1 METRGRTQS
10 FSNRND
16 LEYIQIDHKNKIVE
30 LPSDMHITEAS
41 TFLSS
46 LMPFEENIGGEIN
59 NFFLSVLPENK
70 EGEIFKVI
78 TAVANKAKIEKN
90 TLHSYLTNIL
100 NMPEADKITLN
111 KDLSEEL
118 SVILREIYKKIKKKA
133 KIKTYDDITK
143 KVQSYMDNLY
153 KDDILS
159 EFKVKKSS
167 SETLGYK
174 NNVLG
179 NVNNNPDNKN
189 INTELNSEDIYEYK
203 EIKLSKDIQLP
214 IEMLI
219 LLRKFNMTKTIRLTI
234 NNDYY
239 SNYDDISKSNEQI
252 LNKKKN
258 EIENIIL
265 ILLNL
270 DWLFPSLV
278 ELELDLS
285 NINLIESQI
294 KLHKYSL
301 DVFAKSTN
309 KETKITS
316 YQLVPNNNFNKRTS
330 EPLYKSVFPQFSFI
344 YEDEILS
351 DKTNTPNTSNSQI
364 SLKQEI
370 DYTEVTFSEEKYNK
384 EFSKFIKNH
393 QNFMEMI
400 IIYGYFIGK
409 MQSIINAKLKMP
421 INIGVEIFQFLKNKN
436 IFMDDFH
443 ILSFITKKDI
453 INLSLEFNSL
463 DSQTFEKILNFLNQ
477 NPLICNLE
485 MNFFPEEEFF
495 KTELLF
501 NLLQSSDENFKLKRH
516 KNNKLGFNPNI
527 IFNTK
532 ANESLDDFILRR
544 LLEFFEKNLQ
554 NFFYLLTMKTNISKL
569 SLIFD
574 IPGIMVKNGYYN
586 NVLMKFF
593 LNLFILINSPLNNNI
608 KHLSLIAENFILDSR
623 KYPLLNDFC
632 DKLNFHTKAN
642 HKMQSLTFHVK
653 FYRIP
658 KIYRFIPYNLI
669 FLSIGSLDYETF
681 VNLVNYLTSSDFGI
695 NSKLT
700 QLKISLNNS
709 LIDIHEKNLYDIL
722 LRLFTEYPKGLKELS
737 LHTYLIVPYHELH
750 DMLMKTNYNTLV
762 NIFLQFSVKSLLNG
776 KSLEEKLE
784 HDLTEDERNLSL
796 NTESFFDLYA
806 IKRDNA
812 ATNKIINLL
821 MNLGKI
827 NKDIMQYG
835 IYSNIEKFLCQKE
848 LKKVLIRFK

>member
-1 METRGRTQS
+1 METINRTQS
-10 FSNRND
+10 FTNRNV

-41 TFLSS
+41 SFLSS
-46 LMPFEENIGGEIN
+46 LMPFEENLGMEIN

-78 TAVANKAKIEKN
+78 TAIANKAKIEKN

-111 KDLSEEL
+111 KDLSEEI
-118 SVILREIYKKIKKKA
+118 SVVLREIYKKIKKKA
-133 KIKTYDDITK
+133 KIKNYDDITK

-153 KDDILS
+153 RDDILN

-167 SETLGYK
+167 ETLGQK
-174 NNVLG
+174 NNIF
-179 NVNNNPDNKN
+179 VNDNNYPDNKN
-189 INTELNSEDIYEYK
+189 TNTGLTSEDTYEYK
-203 EIKLSKDIQLP
+203 EIKSSKDITLP

-219 LLRKFNMTKTIRLTI
+219 LLRKFNMTKTLRLTI

-239 SNYDDISKSNEQI
+239 TNYDDISKSNEQV

-309 KETKITS
+309 KETKITA
-316 YQLVPNNNFNKRTS
+316 YQSTTNNNFNKRTS

-344 YEDEILS
+344 DEDELLGE
-351 DKTNTPNTSNSQI
+351 KTSNSNTSNSQI

-370 DYTEVTFSEEKYNK
+370 DYNEVTFSEDKYNK
-384 EFSKFIKNH
+384 EFAKFIKNH
-393 QNFMEMI
+393 QNLMEMI

-409 MQSIINAKLKMP
+409 MKRIINAKLIMP
-421 INIGVEIFQFLKNKN
+421 INIGGEIFQFLKSKN

-485 MNFFPEEEFF
+485 INFFPEEELF

-501 NLLQSSDENFKLKRH
+501 NLLQSSDENFKLKKH

-527 IFNTK
+527 IFDTK
-532 ANESLDDFILRR
+532 VSESLDDFILRR
-544 LLEFFEKNLQ
+544 LSEFFEKNLQ
-554 NFFYLLTMKTNISKL
+554 NFFYLLTMNSKISKL

-574 IPGIMVKNGYYN
+574 IPTIMVKNGYYN

-593 LNLFILINSPLNNNI
+593 LNLFILINSPLNSNI
-608 KHLSLIAENFILDSR
+608 KHLSLVAENFILDTR

-632 DKLNFHTKAN
+632 DKLNFYKKTN

-653 FYRIP
+653 FYRLP
-658 KIYRFIPYNLI
+658 KIYRFIPTNLI

-681 VNLVNYLTSSDFGI
+681 ENLVNYLTSSDFGI
-695 NSKLT
+695 NSKLA

-737 LHTYLIVPYHELH
+737 LHTYLIVPYDELRNI
-750 DMLMKTNYNTLV
+750 LMKTNYNTLG
-762 NIFLQFSVKSLLNG
+762 NIFLQFSVKSILNG
-776 KSLEEKLE
+776 KNLEEKLE
-784 HDLTEDERNLSL
+784 HDLTEDDKNLSL
-796 NTESFFDLYA
+796 NTDSFFDLYA

-812 ATNKIINLL
+812 VTNKIINLL

-827 NKDIMQYG
+827 NKDVLQYS
-835 IYSNIEKFLCQKE
+835 IYSNIEKFLCPKE

>member
-153 KDDILS
+153 KNDILS

-179 NVNNNPDNKN
+179 NVNNNQDNKN
-189 INTELNSEDIYEYK
+189 TNTELNSEDIYEYK
-203 EIKLSKDIQLP
+203 AIKLSKDIQLP

-316 YQLVPNNNFNKRTS
+316 YQLVPNNNFSKRTS

-344 YEDEILS
+344 DEDEILS

-370 DYTEVTFSEEKYNK
+370 DYIEVTFSEEKYNK

-695 NSKLT
+695 RSKLT

-709 LIDIHEKNLYDIL
+709 LIDIHEKNLYDII

-737 LHTYLIVPYHELH
+737 LHTYLIIPYHELH

-762 NIFLQFSVKSLLNG
+762 NIFLQFSVKSILNG

-835 IYSNIEKFLCQKE
+835 IYSNIEKFLCQKD